1 MALDL
6 NISPYYDDF
15 SEEKNYH
22 KILFKPGVPV
32 QAREL
37 TQSQS
42 ILQNQVKRIGD
53 YLFIDGDKVTG
64 SKPSVNLNVRNIRI
78 KDSDA
83 TGTAINP
90 NDFLNHFVVAPELD
104 IIGFVELVFAK
115 DNPDIGDPI
124 SFIISLKKYSE
135 INEGLFPEDT
145 ELHFYVDYTEAL
157 NRSTPNRKAI
167 TETNIVK
174 NAFCTTSPFSK
185 TVVFSSP
192 NQNIEIGDYL
202 VSPRLTKRLYVTR
215 IASAIEVEI
224 SEIPDVSIANDLIQ
238 FTKLATCPTSIVTQ
252 DVSIFY
258 KDGYLVRCPLQ
269 RVVPDKNTIFPSKMI
284 GLFSEQSVITSNDDQ
299 NLLDPALESSNYF
312 AEGADRLKIELL
324 ISSIDLDSAS
334 KADTDEDFIPLLK
347 FNKGQ
352 IEYIKELSVDSTL
365 DTKLA
370 QRTYDESG
378 NYVVN
383 DFKLTPEP
391 TVDTDTNLR
400 FNITAGKAYVGGYEV
415 STIGPTEI
423 FIPKTTSTEIVTNY
437 NVNTTQGTYWKV
449 QDVQGKLIPPQQILA
464 KDAFLELHNV
474 YNPTDSNTR
483 VGIII
488 YKNLEYDSYVDGN
501 VTHKLFIHY
510 YAPESEVPA
519 SWSAWSTKYGIP
531 SDEGQYI
538 ANVLYTNNDLLGNFG
553 AANTAYYGLFR
564 EPDTAGV
571 ANWWREWVAAGRVID
586 NIKEA
591 FVNGALLNT
600 ASGGDASRVI
610 TNSKSYL
617 QVINGSPF
625 KDGLI
630 DVYKIKSVVGVANEY
645 TSHGTAATYASP
657 FFYANISPA
666 SMDSTGTIV
675 GYDIRPVERLIF
687 PINKE
692 YIDTVQNIQTEY
704 TKVFNNI
711 SFTGGVHSRTLSLPE
726 TFPFGD
732 GSVPAS
738 IARSK
743 ITLLIKTG
751 STASVP
757 YGVWD
762 FEEGSVSIS
771 GNQATLTI
779 DVGDPTFSGTADI
792 SLVIEN
798 DDLPYRT
805 KTLQKNQILQLNID
819 VADKAYSMGKS
830 DIYNFNGIYR
840 LSNVARY
847 LGNWNSAQT
856 YTYGDVITYEG
867 AGYSSLKFGSNI
879 SVAQANSWELLPI
892 ENLATYVLDDG
903 QRDSAYDLGS
913 VKYIGS
919 TSGIPGNVLVSFS
932 YFEHAGQG
940 PIVVDSYGS
949 SFYPYIPTYRSVS
962 DGKEFFLRDCID
974 FRLVRNTD
982 IDKWNCLETIFP
994 TSSVNTEIDVTYYLG
1009 RKDRIYVTNDRQNFI
1024 SPFNKFY
1031 LQTGIE
1037 STTPVE
1043 PEDETDI
1050 RKMSIALLEIPPFAS
1065 SAFDVKI
1072 TYEDNKRYTMADIG
1086 KLEDSII
1093 KLDKIAKLQSIEIA
1107 SLRTIVLNESG
1118 DELLKTGIFI
1128 EDFSDLDKMD
1138 LESGYTYVAVDEQEK
1153 ECFPGIDAIY
1163 TGLNLIS
1170 DTDIANINDIITM
1183 KYTDEIYASQ
1193 VEANNT
1199 ITVNPGSID
1208 DGRGRALPS
1217 KKNSMSIN
1225 ILNSAGAFLASSVA
1239 QKTIAAYIA
1248 KASGSS
1254 ATSVIGKYAGEAAL
1268 KAAYESDSVV
1278 VVAWNAARDLLKPF
1292 SDSVPI
1298 IESMLKFI
1306 ETKATDIYNVSVKT
1320 FEAFSRNDYTS
1331 IFNGGATEG
1340 SSGTFISGT
1349 PLTGNE
1355 LLTGGGYIDPT
1366 SWSVFQAE
1374 ILAGFETLA
1383 SAFGQILQ
1391 GNFTAGFS
1399 GISAGISAI
1408 ATAINVGVWNAVV
1421 AGANAVW
1428 FAVTGEV
1435 LIGEATRAA
1444 VVAWLNNPGTW
1455 ANPTFIQVAVAV
1467 VVIYVV
1473 YKVVSWI
1480 WKGLKKIFSDEHM
1493 KQNIEFICKDKNGL
1507 NIYSY
1512 EYKKEFKDLCGHGRY
1527 KGYIAQEVEKV
1538 YPGAVKIESNGYRTL
1553 NYSLIGK

>member
-53 YLFIDGDKVTG
+53 YLFVDGDKVTG
-64 SKPSVNLNVRNIRI
+64 SKPSVNLNARTVRI
-78 KDSDA
+78 KDQDA

-90 NDFLNHFVVAPELD
+90 NDFLNHFVVAPELN

-115 DNPDIGDPI
+115 DDPNIGDPI

-135 INEGLFPEDT
+135 TDEGLFPEDT
-145 ELHFYVDYTEAL
+145 ELHFYLDYTDAL
-157 NRSTPNRKAI
+157 NKSTPNRKAI
-167 TETNIVK
+167 TETNVVK

-185 TVVFSSP
+185 TITLSSP
-192 NQNIEIGDYL
+192 NTNIEVGDYL

-215 IASAIEVEI
+215 IASAVEI
-224 SEIPDVSIANDLIQ
+224 EISDVPGVTIANDLIQ

-252 DVSIFY
+252 DVSVFY

-269 RVVPDKNTIFPSKMI
+269 RVVPDKNTSFPSKMI
-284 GLFSEQSVITSNDDQ
+284 GLFSEQSIITSNDDQ
-299 NLLDPALESSNYF
+299 TLLDPALESSNYF

-324 ISSIDLDSAS
+324 ISSIDLDSS
-334 KADTDEDFIPLLK
+334 NKADTEEEFIPLIK

-378 NYVVN
+378 NYVVK
-383 DFKLTPEP
+383 DFKLIPEP
-391 TVDTDTNLR
+391 TADTDTNLR
-400 FNITAGKAYVGGYEV
+400 FSITAGKAYVGGYEV

-423 FIPKTTSTEIVTNY
+423 NIPKTTSTETVENY

-449 QDVQGKLIPPQQILA
+449 KDVQGKLIPPQQILA
-464 KDAFLELHNV
+464 KDAFLELHNE
-474 YNPTDSNTR
+474 YNPVDSNTR
-483 VGIII
+483 VGIIV

-510 YAPESEVPA
+510 YAPEQEVPV
-519 SWSAWSTKYGIP
+519 SWEAWSTKYGIP

-538 ANVLYTNNDLLGNFG
+538 ANVIYTNNDLLGYFG

-571 ANWWREWVAAGRVID
+571 AFWWREWVAAGRVID
-586 NIKEA
+586 NIKETFINA
-591 FVNGALLNT
+591 ALQDT
-600 ASGGDASRVI
+600 VQDGPRIV

-617 QVINGSPF
+617 QVLNGSPF

-666 SMDSTGTIV
+666 SMDSAGTIV
-675 GYDIRPVERLIF
+675 GYDIRPVERLVF

-692 YIDTVQNIQTEY
+692 FITTVQNIQTEY

-726 TFPFGD
+726 TLPFGD
-732 GSVPAS
+732 GNVPAS
-738 IARSK
+738 VARSK

-751 STASVP
+751 ATVSVP
-757 YGVWD
+757 YGIWD

-830 DIYNFNGIYR
+830 DIFNFNNIYR
-840 LSNVARY
+840 LANVGRY

-856 YTYGDVITYEG
+856 YTYGDVVTYEG
-867 AGYSSLKFGSNI
+867 VGYSSLIFGSNI
-879 SVAQANSWELLPI
+879 SVYQANSWELLPT
-892 ENLATYVLDDG
+892 ENLSTYVLDDG
-903 QRDSAYDLGS
+903 QRDNVYDLGS
-913 VKYIGS
+913 VKYIGR
-919 TSGIPGNVLVSFS
+919 TSGIPGNILVSFD
-932 YFEHAGQG
+932 YFEHSGQG
-940 PIVVDSYGS
+940 PIVAESYGS
-949 SFYPYIPTYRSVS
+949 SLYSYIPTYRSVS
-962 DGKEFFLRDCID
+962 DGNEFALRDCMD

-1009 RKDRIYVTNDRQNFI
+1009 RKDRIYVTNDRQNFD
-1024 SPFNKFY
+1024 SPYNKFY

-1037 STTPVE
+1037 STTPIE
-1043 PEDETDI
+1043 PEDETDV
-1050 RKMSIALLEIPPFAS
+1050 RKMSIALLEIPPFAVT
-1065 SAFDVKI
+1065 AFDVRV
-1072 TYEDNKRYTMADIG
+1072 TYEDNKRYTMRDIG

-1093 KLDKIAKLQSIEIA
+1093 KLDKVAKLQSIEIA
-1107 SLRTIVLNESG
+1107 SLKTIVLNESG

-1153 ECFPGIDAIY
+1153 ECYPGIDAAY
-1163 TGLNLIS
+1163 VGLKLIS
-1170 DTDIANINDIITM
+1170 DSDIVNINDIITM

-1193 VEANNT
+1193 LEANNSL
-1199 ITVNPGSID
+1199 IVNPGGID

-1217 KKNSMSIN
+1217 KKNSLNVN

-1239 QKTIAAYIA
+1239 TRTIAAYIA
-1248 KASGSS
+1248 KASGAAISS
-1254 ATSVIGKYAGEAAL
+1254 YTTNLAGKYAGEAAVR
-1268 KAAYESDSVV
+1268 AAYESDSVITV
-1278 VVAWNAARDLLKPF
+1278 VWQATRSLLKPF
-1292 SDSVPI
+1292 SEAFPV
-1298 IESMLKFI
+1298 IESILKFI
-1306 ETKATDIYNVSVKT
+1306 ETKATDIYTIGQQTV
-1320 FEAFSRNDYTS
+1320 EAFFKNDYSS
-1331 IFNGGATEG
+1331 IFSSKTAASSSAAAEAGAIAADPLANPGAWTTLSTG
-1340 SSGTFISGT
+1340 IQAGWVQISQA
-1349 PLTGNE
+1349 
-1355 LLTGGGYIDPT
+1355 
-1366 SWSVFQAE
+1366 FAE
-1374 ILAGFETLA
+1374 ILG
-1383 SAFGQILQ
+1383 GQ
-1391 GNFTAGFS
+1391 FTAGFS
-1399 GISAGISAI
+1399 GIQAGIVTM
-1408 ATAINVGVWNAVV
+1408 ATAINTAAWVAFANTANTIWATF
-1421 AGANAVW
+1421 AGAEAAALFNVAEGSAFIAGLPPLV
-1428 FAVTGEV
+1428 EV
-1435 LIGEATRAA
+1435 
-1444 VVAWLNNPGTW
+1444 V
-1455 ANPTFIQVAVAV
+1455 VAV
-1467 VVIYVV
+1467 VIIYVV
-1473 YKVVSWI
+1473 YKIVSWLAKKI
-1480 WKGLKKIFSDEHM
+1480 KKIFSDEHM
-1493 KQNIEFICKDKNGL
+1493 KQNIEFVCKDKNGL

-1527 KGYIAQEVEKV
+1527 KGYIAQEVEKL
-1538 YPGAVKIESNGYRTL
+1538 YPHAVAIESNGYRTVD
-1553 NYSLIGK
+1553 YSLIGR